1 MQGWETD
8 QSHPLLCDRIGQTI
22 AAQPQHRITFVD
34 FMKLALY
41 DPEYGYY
48 ATNRVN
54 IGPSGDFYTAPH
66 LGADFGELLAEQFA
80 EMWRLL
86 GYPHP
91 FTLVEMGAGQGLLV
105 RDILRYLH
113 RYHDACFEAVDY
125 IVIEASPALRQL
137 QQQQL
142 ANLTEKIQRLSWRTW
157 EEIPADSVVGCFFS
171 NELVDALPVHR
182 VILQDGELQEL
193 YVVPSTESPEERFGE
208 AIAPPST
215 PKLADYLQLSG
226 IALNQPPYPNGY
238 ITEINLASLEW
249 MATVAQRLKQ
259 GYVLTIDYGYPAQRY
274 YLPSRRSGTLQ
285 CYFRHHHH
293 DNPFIHIGSQD
304 ITAHV
309 NFTALEREGERLG
322 LESLGFTQQG
332 LFLMA
337 LGMGDRIAALSHHEL
352 DEAFT
357 LADLLARR
365 EALHGLID
373 PMGLGNFGVLLQGK
387 GLQAEQ
393 RHLRGLKMP

>member
-1 MQGWETD
+1 MQGREAD
-8 QSHPLLCDRIGQTI
+8 QSHPLLCDRI
-22 AAQPQHRITFVD
+22 AQRITTQPDQRITFAE
-34 FMKLALY
+34 FMELSLY

-66 LGADFGELLAEQFA
+66 LGVDFGELLAEQFA

-86 GYPHP
+86 DFPQP

-105 RDILRYLH
+105 RDVLRYLH
-113 RYHDACFEAVDY
+113 RHHDACFDALQY
-125 IVIEASPALRQL
+125 IVIEASPALRQ
-137 QQQQL
+137 QQQQRMATL
-142 ANLTEKIQRLSWRTW
+142 VETFPRLSWRTW
-157 EEIPADSVVGCFFS
+157 EEVPLDSVIGCFFS

-182 VILQDGELQEL
+182 IVVQDGVLQEI
-193 YVVPSTESPEERFGE
+193 YVVKADAEDGRFGE
-208 AIAPPST
+208 AIAPLST
-215 PKLADYLQLSG
+215 PHLTTYLQQSG
-226 IALNQPPYPNGY
+226 IDLTQAPYPNGY
-238 ITEINLASLEW
+238 ATEINLASLDW
-249 MATVAQRLKQ
+249 LSTVAQRLKQ
-259 GYVLTIDYGYPAQRY
+259 GYVLTIDYGYQAQRY
-274 YLPSRRSGTLQ
+274 YLPSRRTGTLQ

-309 NFTALEREGERLG
+309 NFTALERQGEAVG
-322 LESLGFTQQG
+322 LKSLGFIQQG

-337 LGMGDRIAALSHHEL
+337 LGMGDRIAALSHSSL
-352 DEAFT
+352 DESFT

-373 PMGLGNFGVLLQGK
+373 PMGMGNFGVLLQGK
-387 GLQAEQ
+387 KLETNQQQLKGLAI
-393 RHLRGLKMP
+393 P